1 MPLGYDL
8 AEDSEKL
15 LSVELLRCSRFR
27 RFRFRF
33 ELEFFLFSPGLGLG
47 LGRGDGGVLRNT
59 LSPSLLRLLGRLRL
73 ILELKKARR

>member
-27 RFRFRF
+27 RFRF
-33 ELEFFLFSPGLGLG
+33 ELEFFLFGPGLG
-47 LGRGDGGVLRNT
+47 LGRGDGGVLRNA
-59 LSPSLLRLLGRLRL
+59 LPPSLLPLLGRLRF
-73 ILELKKARR
+73 ILEF

>member
-15 LSVELLRCSRFR
+15 LSVELLRCRRFR
-27 RFRFRF
+27 RFRF

-47 LGRGDGGVLRNT
+47 LGRGDGGILRNT

-73 ILELKKARR
+73 ILELKKPRR